1 MDLESEI
8 IQVNVE
14 DIIPNRF
21 QPRLN
26 FDDKALN
33 DLATS
38 IKEHGII
45 QPLVLRKVG
54 DKYEIIAGERRY
66 KAANIAGLKTVPSII
81 TNIDDNTSAEIAI
94 VENVQRK
101 DLTAIEEAL
110 SYKKLLDRDYLTQ
123 EQLATKMGVSQSSIA
138 NKLRLLNLDE
148 AVQNSLLNE
157 QISERHARSL
167 LSLPDKEAQKAML
180 SRILNERMT
189 VRQLDNEINKIVGN
203 NEEDIPKVEITPNIE
218 DIKNNAAD
226 LIPVK
231 EEKNIDELLK
241 PSFQVEETEPAPR
254 ENKFFNFLEDAPAN
268 MNMQTEE
275 KTDNID
281 IQTEETPLF
290 NNDIETEKPNPFT
303 LPELNPEQSQNLFEQ
318 PVEQLQTQSLY
329 EQPLEETQTQS
340 LYDQPVEQPQ
350 PEILDFSD
358 NVEQLD
364 LTPQTNQQIEGL
376 IDQPVEELINEPIN
390 QQVKNKPI
398 TQQNDNL
405 FISPFADEDIVDPV
419 DLIGKDEQIVQKAP
433 GLDISNAIIT
443 MRDTVR
449 QLEQRG
455 FTVETEEID
464 FEKLY
469 QIVIK
474 IEK

>member
-66 KAANIAGLKTVPSII
+66 KAANIAGLKTVPSIV

-148 AVQNSLLNE
+148 SVQNALLNE

-167 LSLPDKEAQKAML
+167 LSLTDKEAQKAML
-180 SRILNERMT
+180 SRVLKERMT
-189 VRQLDNEINKIVGN
+189 VRQLDNEITKIVGEK
-203 NEEDIPKVEITPNIE
+203 EEDIPKVEITPNIE
-218 DIKNNAAD
+218 DIKNNAED
-226 LIPVK
+226 LNPVQ
-231 EEKNIDELLK
+231 EEKNIDDLLK
-241 PSFQVEETEPAPR
+241 PSFQVEEPEPKEKVR
-254 ENKFFNFLEDAPAN
+254 ENKFFNFLEEAPAN
-268 MNMQTEE
+268 MDMQP
-275 KTDNID
+275 
-281 IQTEETPLF
+281 EETPLF
-290 NNDIETEKPNPFT
+290 NNEKKEENQKPFT
-303 LPELNPEQSQNLFEQ
+303 LPELNPEQPQGENLFENNPTQNLFNQPVEVSQSQNLFEQ
-318 PVEQLQTQSLY
+318 PAA
-329 EQPLEETQTQS
+329 
-340 LYDQPVEQPQ
+340 QPQ

-364 LTPQTNQQIEGL
+364 LTPQINQQEEFVE
-376 IDQPVEELINEPIN
+376 QPLESLVNEPIN
-390 QQVKNKPI
+390 QVEEVVKKPI
-398 TQQNDNL
+398 TDNL
-405 FISPFADEDIVDPV
+405 FISPFADDDIVDPV
-419 DLIGKDEQIVQKAP
+419 DLIGKDEEVVTNESV
-433 GLDISNAIIT
+433 LDISNAIIT
-443 MRDTVR
+443 MRDTVK
-449 QLEQRG
+449 QLEQSG
-455 FTVETEEID
+455 FIVDTEEID
-464 FEKLY
+464 FDKLY